1 MNLSIDDLI
10 DKCQKIILAKGLDVY
25 KREVDDYLKSI
36 EGDKIEKLIEQGNRL
51 SASFSVDENVEK
63 SVVYYSRALE
73 EMKKNKKVDK
83 EILLNI
89 SLVVYPVYSKVVNE
103 IAMNK
108 D

>member
-1 MNLSIDDLI
+1 MNLSIEDLI
-10 DKCQKIILAKGLDVY
+10 DKCQKIILAKGLEVY
-25 KREVDDYLKSI
+25 EKEVDDYLKSI

-51 SASFSVDENVEK
+51 SAGFSLDENVEK

-103 IAMNK
+103 IK
-108 D
+108 KH